1 MRCDARSDLKDS
13 EAIVQALIDLE
24 DVSHLPP
31 FLITSLNLFNSS
43 KAFSATIP
51 CHERPELLTP
61 GLIQGVHA
69 KLMRTSKV
77 KINDPMVGGVHYINA
92 GFTRQTT
99 QKSVVRRSQQY
110 NLAFCPAERVDQQ
123 LEYICRM
130 GKVSGRLFAG
140 LCVALCVDW
149 GTDGMVQQY
158 IARWRNP
165 FATAA
170 WLHVTFVRCHPFD
183 VCFLLSSSFLVI

>member
-1 MRCDARSDLKDS
+1 VVLALILFSTQSADALTHWGFAPHLVRCESRSDLKDP
-13 EAIVQALIDLE
+13 EAIVQALTDLE
-24 DVSHLPP
+24 DVSYLP
-31 FLITSLNLFNSS
+31 FSFASSLNPPQ
-43 KAFSATIP
+43 AFSATIP

-61 GLIQGVHA
+61 GLIQAVHA

-130 GKVSGRLFAG
+130 GKVSGRLCLFACG
-140 LCVALCVDW
+140 ALRRL
-149 GTDGMVQQY
+149 GY
-158 IARWRNP
+158 
-165 FATAA
+165 
-170 WLHVTFVRCHPFD
+170 
-183 VCFLLSSSFLVI
+183 